1 MQAKGLF
8 PTYHP
13 AVVMLYFLAAIIFS
27 FCTMQPIY
35 VGISAIMA
43 CVYLVFLKGV
53 RSLLTTV
60 AFCLP
65 FMLLI
70 AILNSFFNTAG
81 ATNLFE
87 IGPFSLTL
95 EALCYGVFIG
105 LMILSVLVWF
115 SCYSTVMTDDKF
127 TYLFGRAFPSLSLL
141 ISMVSRWV
149 PSMAQRGRVV
159 WDSQE
164 ALIGG
169 YDQSNKGRFNRGV
182 RLASVLA
189 GLGMEDSIQT
199 SDSMRARGYGV
210 GKRTSYSQYAWHMRE
225 FVVLGLLVVLI
236 VVNAMLMF
244 HANGEFAYYPTLS
257 ILHLWW
263 GYIPYV
269 IMLALPFIVELE
281 EVAR

>member
-1 MQAKGLF
+1 M
-8 PTYHP
+8 
-13 AVVMLYFLAAIIFS
+13 
-27 FCTMQPIY
+27 
-35 VGISAIMA
+35 
-43 CVYLVFLKGV
+43 
-53 RSLLTTV
+53 
-60 AFCLP
+60 
-65 FMLLI
+65 
-70 AILNSFFNTAG
+70 
-81 ATNLFE
+81 ATNS
-87 IGPFSLTL
+87 PLT
-95 EALCYGVFIG
+95 
-105 LMILSVLVWF
+105 
-115 SCYSTVMTDDKF
+115 
-127 TYLFGRAFPSLSLL
+127 
-141 ISMVSRWV
+141 V
-149 PSMAQRGRVV
+149 PSRGHSIY
-159 WDSQE
+159 DSQE

-210 GKRTSYSQYAWHMRE
+210 GKRTSYSQYTWHMRE